1 MTVKLDI
8 IDSLSLPGSP
18 DKANEDRLGHAEH
31 VAFVIDGATGLGD
44 RRYMQS
50 HDSDAAW
57 LAEFAAHFFLGLTDT
72 GKTTASDTVSEL
84 NRAARQEFFEAAAG
98 DLVPRYAWPSAG
110 FAMIRAIGD
119 RIDFSGLGDCKAL
132 LLRQDGQV
140 EIHSALGDFFTAE
153 GEAAARQ
160 LSRLGRFDGGS
171 LLGDAETLSG
181 LRAARERHNTPQSGI
196 WTLGMVEEAGRHVQ
210 TAGLPASDYS
220 MALMCTDGFS
230 SLADTYGL
238 YAPRELMQAASKNG
252 LAPLGD
258 EIRRIEREIDPDG
271 IRFPRFKQSDDATAV
286 LIRIQD

>member
-1 MTVKLDI
+1 MTTELDI

-44 RRYMQS
+44 RRFMQS

-57 LAEFAAHFFLGLTDT
+57 LAEFAARHFLDLASSVEA
-72 GKTTASDTVSEL
+72 TTSDTVSEL
-84 NRAARQEFFEAAAG
+84 NRAARAAFFEAAAG

-110 FAMIRAIGD
+110 FAMIRAIGG
-119 RIDFSGLGDCKAL
+119 RIEFCGLGDCKAL
-132 LLRQDGQV
+132 LLRQDGEV

-171 LLGDAETLSG
+171 LLGDAETLAG

-196 WTLGMVEEAGRHVQ
+196 WTLGMVEEAGQHVQ
-210 TAGLPASDYS
+210 TARLLASDYTL
-220 MALMCTDGFS
+220 ALLCSDGFS
-230 SLADTYGL
+230 SLADAYGL

-286 LIRIQD
+286 LIRIQG